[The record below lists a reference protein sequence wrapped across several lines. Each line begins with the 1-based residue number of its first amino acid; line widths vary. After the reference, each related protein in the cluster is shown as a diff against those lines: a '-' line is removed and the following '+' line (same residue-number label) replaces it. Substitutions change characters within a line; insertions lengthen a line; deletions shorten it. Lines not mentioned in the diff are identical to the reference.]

1 MEHLTQQVMTDL
13 NPRPLTAGSL
23 SGVHFLAK
31 WDGRLTTYVMPHT
44 GAGFLGVQTGCMWLP
59 AWRPPALMMPEGYC
73 RQPQQAAL
81 LSVPVPGRL
90 VPITMPPAF
99 GAIL

>member
-1 MEHLTQQVMTDL
+1 
-13 NPRPLTAGSL
+13 
-23 SGVHFLAK
+23 
-31 WDGRLTTYVMPHT
+31 
-44 GAGFLGVQTGCMWLP
+44 
-59 AWRPPALMMPEGYC
+59 MMPEGYC

-90 VPITMPPAF
+90 VPITMPPTF